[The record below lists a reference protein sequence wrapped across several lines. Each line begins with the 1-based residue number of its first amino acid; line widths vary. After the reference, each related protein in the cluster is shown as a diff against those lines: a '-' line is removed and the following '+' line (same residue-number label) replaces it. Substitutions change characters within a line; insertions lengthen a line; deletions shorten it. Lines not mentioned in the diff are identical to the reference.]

1 MSSAVHGDARLRASD
16 AVVAWCVRNAERR
29 LRLRDAEQAGIIAYV
44 AAATAAELGHSWLCA
59 APLEHLLTAIG
70 RTLPDASPL
79 HRPAR
84 PRRWLHVLT
93 ISAPIGGHTALARRW
108 IARNPGRLRHDV
120 VLTAQAV
127 RDADPALCRAA
138 ASSGGIVRSVSDVT
152 SLLGRA
158 AALRALA
165 ADVEAVVLHVHMWDV
180 LPSLAF
186 AAPGGPVVLLMNH
199 ADHAFWVGAA
209 VADAVVDFRDS
220 GLALT
225 QRLRA
230 ARASRLLPVPL
241 EERPAVAADRTALAG
256 RVPADALAR
265 RTLLLTIGRG
275 AKYQSHPSLDFPA
288 AARRIVQGLGDC
300 TLLAVGPSTDDA
312 LWRELSRATDGR
324 ALAVGEHA
332 DLAAWHAAADLDL
345 EGFPVGSYTA
355 LLETGQA
362 GRAVVRKPWLA
373 PRDVLPVDDGALAA
387 APPPMDVD
395 HYVAQ
400 ALRLAHDTAAR
411 SAQVA
416 TLRAAVVACHA
427 GGAWDARLRALES
440 ELPATHGPGLAGEP
454 PAMPPALRAYVAGVN
469 AARTA
474 TAPLAFAEAAALAQG
489 VRLRRDVALLD
500 ALHAVSTTSSVE
512 AERGVTP

>member
-59 APLEHLLTAIG
+59 APLEDLLTAIG

-108 IARNPGRLRHDV
+108 IARTPGRRRHDV
-120 VLTAQAV
+120 ALTAQAV

-332 DLAAWHAAADLDL
+332 DLAAWTCTSRA
-345 EGFPVGSYTA
+345 FPS
-355 LLETGQA
+355 
-362 GRAVVRKPWLA
+362 A
-373 PRDVLPVDDGALAA
+373 PTRRCSRPSR
-387 APPPMDVD
+387 P
-395 HYVAQ
+395 
-400 ALRLAHDTAAR
+400 AAR
-411 SAQVA
+411 SCASRGS
-416 TLRAAVVACHA
+416 LRATCCPSTTARWRPPRRRWTSTTMSRRRCDSRTIPPRAAPRSPPCERQWSRAMRA
-427 GGAWDARLRALES
+427 GRGTRGCERSRASCLRR
-440 ELPATHGPGLAGEP
+440 TGPGWPES
-454 PAMPPALRAYVAGVN
+454 
-469 AARTA
+469 
-474 TAPLAFAEAAALAQG
+474 
-489 VRLRRDVALLD
+489 LRRCRRRCAPMSP
-500 ALHAVSTTSSVE
+500 A
-512 AERGVTP
+512 